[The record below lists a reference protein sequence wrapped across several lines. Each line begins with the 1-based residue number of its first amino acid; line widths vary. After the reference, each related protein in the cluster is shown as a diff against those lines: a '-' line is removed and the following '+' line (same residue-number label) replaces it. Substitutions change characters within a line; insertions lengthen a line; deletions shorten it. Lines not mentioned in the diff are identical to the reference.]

1 MAHFYS
7 RASREARLFRSAYRI
22 WLHYFYSRAS
32 REARL
37 IPTIL
42 SFSQNNISTHA
53 PLARR
58 DLNVMWEVEHEDYF
72 YSRASREARP
82 KASNAAAM
90 QTDFYSRS
98 LARRDEIRGYS
109 LTLLRFLLTR
119 LSRGAT
125 WSRVKLT
132 SNRIQ
137 ISTHAPLARRDG
149 YQEAW
154 ADYRYISTHAPL
166 ARRDFSIIPLLNS
179 GVIST
184 HAPLARRDL
193 QHFNY

>member
-1 MAHFYS
+1 MK
-7 RASREARLFRSAYRI
+7 I
-22 WLHYFYSRAS
+22 
-32 REARL
+32 
-37 IPTIL
+37 
-42 SFSQNNISTHA
+42 ISTHA

-58 DLNVMWEVEHEDYF
+58 DQK
-72 YSRASREARP
+72 P
-82 KASNAAAM
+82 
-90 QTDFYSRS
+90 QTQQQCRQISTHAP